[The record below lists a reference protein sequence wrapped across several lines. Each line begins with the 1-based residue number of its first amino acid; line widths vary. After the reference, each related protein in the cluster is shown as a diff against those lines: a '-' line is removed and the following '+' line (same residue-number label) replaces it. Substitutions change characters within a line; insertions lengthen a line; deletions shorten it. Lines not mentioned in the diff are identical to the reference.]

1 VSWRN
6 QKEGCTAADAKSAN
20 ALMGTLQENMLY
32 SQMLTT
38 YAANAL
44 QPLFY
49 TYAASVVIVTVFVLT
64 LAYTLRDI
72 LGGIVLAA
80 IVYYLYTM

>member
-1 VSWRN
+1 
-6 QKEGCTAADAKSAN
+6 
-20 ALMGTLQENMLY
+20 MLY
-32 SQMLTT
+32 SPMLTT
-38 YAANAL
+38 YATNAL
-44 QPLFY
+44 QPFVY
-49 TYAASVVIVTVFVLT
+49 TYAASVVIATVFVFT

>member
-1 VSWRN
+1 
-6 QKEGCTAADAKSAN
+6 
-20 ALMGTLQENMLY
+20 
-32 SQMLTT
+32 MLTT
-38 YAANAL
+38 YAVNAL

-49 TYAASVVIVTVFVLT
+49 TYAASVVIATVFVFT

>member
-1 VSWRN
+1 
-6 QKEGCTAADAKSAN
+6 
-20 ALMGTLQENMLY
+20 MLY